1 MHRYYRLAK
10 HLELTLGGGTERLLL
25 PGRADR
31 GVVSVDSGTRRRVAA
46 VTGSAS
52 GIGAAVRA
60 RLERDGWDVI
70 GVDLAG
76 QEVEADLSTPAGRA
90 AAVAGVLELA
100 AKVRRSTGPEL
111 DAVVACAGLGPHI
124 ERRDLL
130 VSVNY
135 FGAVAVLDGLLD
147 ALAYSGSSAA
157 IAICSNSISVTPMPD
172 PRLVELMLADDE
184 AAALELAPSLDGP
197 TVYAMTKL
205 ALGRALRRRVQ
216 VWADHHVRLNLV
228 APGPVQT
235 PLLQGSRDDPVLGP
249 LVDLLPVP
257 LGRAAEPD
265 EIAGPIAF
273 LLSPESAMIHGSVL
287 FIDGGSDAL
296 FRSDHV

>member
-1 MHRYYRLAK
+1 VSD
-10 HLELTLGGGTERLLL
+10 GGGSTH
-25 PGRADR
+25 RA
-31 GVVSVDSGTRRRVAA
+31 SQRRRVAA

-90 AAVAGVLELA
+90 AAVTGVLELA
-100 AKVRRSTGPEL
+100 PKVRRSTRPALE
-111 DAVVACAGLGPHI
+111 AVVACAGLGPQV
-124 ERRDLL
+124 ERRDRL

-147 ALAYSGSSAA
+147 ALAYGGTSSAV
-157 IAICSNSISVTPMPD
+157 AICSNSISVTPMPD

-184 AAALELAPSLDGP
+184 AAAIELAPSLDGP

-216 VWADHHVRLNLV
+216 VWADHGVRLNLV
-228 APGPVQT
+228 APGPVHT
-235 PLLQGSRDDPVLGP
+235 PLFQGTLDDPVLGP
-249 LVDLLPVP
+249 LVGMLPVP
-257 LGRAAEPD
+257 MGRPSEPD

-296 FRSDHV
+296 LRSDHV

>member
-1 MHRYYRLAK
+1 MS
-10 HLELTLGGGTERLLL
+10 
-25 PGRADR
+25 GRR
-31 GVVSVDSGTRRRVAA
+31 TVAI
-46 VTGSAS
+46 TGSAS

-60 RLERDGWDVI
+60 RLEHDGWDVV

-76 QEVEADLSTPAGRA
+76 QEVEADLSTPEGRD
-90 AAVAGVLELA
+90 AAVRD
-100 AKVRRSTGPEL
+100 VRARLDDDTL
-111 DAVVACAGLGPHI
+111 DAVVACAGLGPQI

-130 VSVNY
+130 VSVNF

-147 ALAYSGSSAA
+147 PLARGQQPAA
-157 IAICSNSISVTPMPD
+157 VAICSNSISVTPMPD
-172 PRLVELMLADDE
+172 PRLVDLMLADDE
-184 AAALELAPSLDGP
+184 AAAVALAPSLDGP

-216 VWADHHVRLNLV
+216 AWADRKVRLNLV
-228 APGPVQT
+228 APGPVLT
-235 PLLQGSRDDPVLGP
+235 PLYQGTLDDPVLGP

-257 LGRAAEPD
+257 MGRPSEPE

-287 FIDGGSDAL
+287 FVDGGSDAL
-296 FRSDHV
+296 LRSDHV